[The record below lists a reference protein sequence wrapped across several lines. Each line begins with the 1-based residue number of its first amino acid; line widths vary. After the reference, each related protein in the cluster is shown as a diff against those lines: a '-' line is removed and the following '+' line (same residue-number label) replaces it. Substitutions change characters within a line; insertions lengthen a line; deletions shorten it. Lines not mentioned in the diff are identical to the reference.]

1 MCAKHSTSLRIIT
14 QISSLIGFMT
24 RDSDLIFSDIW
35 KKSFSFREDPTNLT
49 KSAKPGHPGA
59 YS

>member
-1 MCAKHSTSLRIIT
+1 MCAKHSTSLRTIT

-24 RDSDLIFSDIW
+24 RDSHLIFSDIW
-35 KKSFSFREDPTNLT
+35 KKSFSFHEDPTNLT
-49 KSAKPGHPGA
+49 KPAKLGHPGA